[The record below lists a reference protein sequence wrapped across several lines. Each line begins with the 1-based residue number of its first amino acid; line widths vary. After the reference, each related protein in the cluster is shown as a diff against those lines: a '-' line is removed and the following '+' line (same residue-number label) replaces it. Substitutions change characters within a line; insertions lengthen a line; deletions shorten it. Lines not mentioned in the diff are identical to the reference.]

1 MKKLKLYVWML
12 AAAAMWTVDA
22 SADDY
27 TVASPDNSL
36 VATVRLADGKLS
48 YSVKK
53 DGKLLVSDSPLGL
66 ATSQGNFT
74 GGLELVSQNVATLD
88 ETYTLP
94 VGKKSTL
101 RNHFNQL
108 TVTVKS
114 VEANWNMT
122 VLMRLYDDGF
132 AYRYVLPKKGS
143 IEQVR
148 VTGDAGRVCVSSF
161 NYCLAC
167 KFNNPG
173 DYCAPNYA
181 YESNYGR
188 YTWADLYGAGKDSR
202 MNTPA
207 LVNAGGTFMLLSE
220 AANVT
225 GTCTALLKAE
235 SARGEFSFACT
246 GNTKDY
252 LEDKEQS
259 LLVSLPM
266 KSPWKMCIVGTL
278 AQVFESVMTENLC
291 DKTSLTDLSW
301 IRPGVASW
309 DWGGVEGGSYSPLT
323 RVEADYRYVDL
334 AVEMGW
340 PYILVDAGVGLA
352 DTKKVVDYARERG
365 VEVLYWQTADLS
377 DSQDFSSPN
386 ITKTLD
392 AWKAAGIRGVKID
405 FWEDDSRSTMDR
417 MEKVLVECGKREML
431 VNFHGC
437 TRPCGLRR
445 TYPHL
450 MTQEGI
456 MGGEQNFWNN
466 RFMTANHHVN
476 LFFTRNVVGAADYTP
491 GDLAN
496 RKGILLNKTSV
507 GHRMALLTAF
517 ESGIQHIAEQP
528 EHLRYFVGRDIMKR
542 LPAAWDDSK
551 LVEGSVGSFATIAR
565 RHGQDWWIASVSVN
579 SRYSTV
585 PLTFLEPGKTYTA
598 YIYKDGNCRSHLE
611 FEKRE
616 VTSETS
622 LRLRVAE
629 EGGYLIQ
636 VSPLDN
642 LDVPA
647 EVTYEAEASGNT
659 LSTGATVASENS
671 LTYASGGKKVGNLGL
686 GRLLTFNGIEAT
698 QGAGDYVVTIYY
710 TTADDRK
717 AELLCNGT
725 SLGTATFGGNGSTYS
740 ASGMGWY
747 HQVVTL
753 HAGSNN
759 TFTLQSPSGGWSPDI
774 DRITVAP
781 LCTGATGV
789 ETIPSA
795 GAMLPAD
802 APWYRLDG
810 TAVSAS
816 NASGGLFLVPSPK
829 GGYMKK
835 FIR

>member
-1 MKKLKLYVWML
+1 
-12 AAAAMWTVDA
+12 
-22 SADDY
+22 
-27 TVASPDNSL
+27 
-36 VATVRLADGKLS
+36 
-48 YSVKK
+48 
-53 DGKLLVSDSPLGL
+53 
-66 ATSQGNFT
+66 
-74 GGLELVSQNVATLD
+74 
-88 ETYTLP
+88 
-94 VGKKSTL
+94 
-101 RNHFNQL
+101 
-108 TVTVKS
+108 
-114 VEANWNMT
+114 
-122 VLMRLYDDGF
+122 
-132 AYRYVLPKKGS
+132 
-143 IEQVR
+143 
-148 VTGDAGRVCVSSF
+148 
-161 NYCLAC
+161 
-167 KFNNPG
+167 
-173 DYCAPNYA
+173 
-181 YESNYGR
+181 
-188 YTWADLYGAGKDSR
+188 
-202 MNTPA
+202 
-207 LVNAGGTFMLLSE
+207 
-220 AANVT
+220 
-225 GTCTALLKAE
+225 
-235 SARGEFSFACT
+235 
-246 GNTKDY
+246 
-252 LEDKEQS
+252 
-259 LLVSLPM
+259 
-266 KSPWKMCIVGTL
+266 
-278 AQVFESVMTENLC
+278 
-291 DKTSLTDLSW
+291 
-301 IRPGVASW
+301 
-309 DWGGVEGGSYSPLT
+309 
-323 RVEADYRYVDL
+323 
-334 AVEMGW
+334 
-340 PYILVDAGVGLA
+340 
-352 DTKKVVDYARERG
+352 
-365 VEVLYWQTADLS
+365 
-377 DSQDFSSPN
+377 
-386 ITKTLD
+386 
-392 AWKAAGIRGVKID
+392 
-405 FWEDDSRSTMDR
+405 
-417 MEKVLVECGKREML
+417 
-431 VNFHGC
+431 
-437 TRPCGLRR
+437 
-445 TYPHL
+445 
-450 MTQEGI
+450 
-456 MGGEQNFWNN
+456 
-466 RFMTANHHVN
+466 
-476 LFFTRNVVGAADYTP
+476 
-491 GDLAN
+491 
-496 RKGILLNKTSV
+496 
-507 GHRMALLTAF
+507 
-517 ESGIQHIAEQP
+517 
-528 EHLRYFVGRDIMKR
+528 MKR

-671 LTYASGGKKVGNLGL
+671 LTYASGGKKVGNLGM

-816 NASGGLFLVPSPK
+816 NASGGLFLVPSPR